1 MNRYGERLSP
11 VDTSDPEAGNEHDRY
26 ERVMYGGCG
35 VRFGS
40 FQRRAEI
47 QKSRPS
53 FDLFSFLGL
62 RRKHP
67 KEET

>member
-1 MNRYGERLSP
+1 MNRYGGRLSSIE
-11 VDTSDPEAGNEHDRY
+11 TSDTEYGNEHDRY
-26 ERVMYGGCG
+26 EQVMYGGCG

-40 FQRRAEI
+40 FTRRAEI
-47 QKSRPS
+47 QKSRPA

-62 RRKHP
+62 RRKQP